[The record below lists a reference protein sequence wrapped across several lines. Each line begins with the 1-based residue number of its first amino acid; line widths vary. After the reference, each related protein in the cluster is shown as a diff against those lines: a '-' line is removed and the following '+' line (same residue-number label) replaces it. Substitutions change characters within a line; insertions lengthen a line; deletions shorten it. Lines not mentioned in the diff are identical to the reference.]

1 MPVRRF
7 ILMGCLL
14 TALTL
19 TACTSTTTNNSTAA
33 NSSPGASL
41 APATASYETST
52 EQKGTK
58 PAATTDSKA
67 AAKPAE
73 SVDSRAVAKPAE
85 SADSKS
91 GAKPYADL
99 PRLQGKATVVM
110 VIGGKSVTMELDGD
124 RAPITAGNFEDL
136 IKKGFYNGLN
146 FHRVEKGFVVQ
157 GGDPNGN
164 GTGGYKPKGKT
175 TERRI
180 PLEIK
185 IKGSP
190 APTYSQ
196 VFEDSKII
204 DQPPELTHKRGALA
218 MARSADP
225 DSASSQFYVTLA
237 DAGFLDGKY
246 AVFGKVTK
254 GMEVIDGIKVGDK
267 ITSIKITSKTPTAT
281 KK

>member
-1 MPVRRF
+1 MPVRRL

-19 TACTSTTTNNSTAA
+19 SACTSTATDGKSTAA
-33 NSSPGASL
+33 NSSPAASL

-52 EQKGTK
+52 GETAATAASKDSK
-58 PAATTDSKA
+58 KAAEPAAST
-67 AAKPAE
+67 E
-73 SVDSRAVAKPAE
+73 N
-85 SADSKS
+85 KS
-91 GAKPYADL
+91 GAKNYPDL
-99 PRLQGKATVVM
+99 PRLQGKATAVM
-110 VIGGKSVTMELDGD
+110 VIGGKSVTMEIDGD

-164 GTGGYKPKGKT
+164 GTGGYKPKGKN

-190 APTYSQ
+190 APTYGQ

-204 DQPPELTHKRGALA
+204 EQPPELTHKRGALA
-218 MARSADP
+218 MARSQDP
-225 DSASSQFYVTLA
+225 DSASSQFYITLA
-237 DAGFLDGKY
+237 DVGFLDGKY

-254 GMEVIDGIKVGDK
+254 GMEVIDNIKVGDK
-267 ITSIKITSKTPTAT
+267 ITSIKITGKVAASPAP

>member
-1 MPVRRF
+1 MPVRHL

-19 TACTSTTTNNSTAA
+19 TACNSTTTANNSTAA
-33 NSSPGASL
+33 NSSSGASL
-41 APATASYETST
+41 APAAASYETST
-52 EQKGTK
+52 EQKGAK
-58 PAATTDSKA
+58 PAA
-67 AAKPAE
+67 PAN
-73 SVDSRAVAKPAE
+73 SAVAKPVE
-85 SADSKS
+85 NADTKG

-110 VIGGKSVTMELDGD
+110 VIGGKPVTMELDGD

-164 GTGGYKPKGKT
+164 GTGGYKPKGKN

-218 MARSADP
+218 MARSQDP

-267 ITSIKITSKTPTAT
+267 ITSIKITGKTSSAPAP

>member
-19 TACTSTTTNNSTAA
+19 TACNSTTNSTAA

-52 EQKGTK
+52 EQKGMK
-58 PAATTDSKA
+58 PAATADSKA
-67 AAKPAE
+67 AAKPTE
-73 SVDSRAVAKPAE
+73 SASAKPAE
-85 SADSKS
+85 SAESKA
-91 GAKPYADL
+91 GVKPYADL
-99 PRLQGKATVVM
+99 PRLPGKATAVM
-110 VIGGKSVTMELDGD
+110 MIGGKSVTMELDGNQ
-124 RAPITAGNFEDL
+124 APITAGNFEDL
-136 IKKGFYNGLN
+136 VKKGFYNGLN

-164 GTGGYKPKGKT
+164 GTGGYKPKGKN

-204 DQPPELTHKRGALA
+204 EQPPELTHKRGALA
-218 MARSADP
+218 MARSQDP

-267 ITSIKITSKTPTAT
+267 ITSIKITGKTAPAT

>member
-7 ILMGCLL
+7 LLMGCLL

-19 TACTSTTTNNSTAA
+19 SACNSATTTNSTQSAS
-33 NSSPGASL
+33 SSPTSSL
-41 APATASYETST
+41 APVTASYETTTAAQSPSSST
-52 EQKGTK
+52 S
-58 PAATTDSKA
+58 SKEA
-67 AAKPAE
+67 N
-73 SVDSRAVAKPAE
+73 
-85 SADSKS
+85 
-91 GAKPYADL
+91 PYANL
-99 PRLQGKATVVM
+99 PRLKGKATLVM

-124 RAPITAGNFEDL
+124 RAPITAGNFVDL
-136 IKKGFYNGLN
+136 VEKTFYNGLT

-157 GGDPNGN
+157 GGDPKGN
-164 GTGGYKPKGKT
+164 GSGGYVPKGKA

-190 APTYSQ
+190 APSYSQ

-204 DQPPELTHKRGALA
+204 DQPPELMHKRGAIA
-218 MARSADP
+218 MARSQDP

-254 GMEVIDGIKVGDK
+254 GMEAIDSIKIGDK
-267 ITSIKITSKTPTAT
+267 ITSIKIVSKSATAT
-281 KK
+281 APKK